1 MEEVDI
7 VEQRPLVAPREL
19 SVRAIDQL
27 QTVLLIVRA
36 KLIVVP
42 TQNCQ
47 PQHPNMSFFQS
58 DHLLQGPSQGA
69 NNVDTIFVNA
79 LDHLAEERLVVEGT
93 LKVVLLCFFGLNEVS

>member
-1 MEEVDI
+1 MGVPPALALLAPTFNVLMEEVDI

-47 PQHPNMSFFQS
+47 PQHPGMSFFQS
-58 DHLLQGPSQGA
+58 DYLLQRPSQGA

-79 LDHLAEERLVVEGT
+79 LEHFTEE
-93 LKVVLLCFFGLNEVS
+93 